1 MLPNGLAEPKKS
13 NRILELD
20 ALRAMAAINLLLFH
34 FTYLY
39 QNKYGFTSPL
49 GIAYPYGKYG
59 VQLFFMLS
67 GLVNAMTLLGKHR
80 SEDFLV
86 ARLIRVCPP
95 FWAAMLINFLL
106 VCIMP
111 LAAHPPTTA
120 QWLANLTIVP
130 GLWGFECIEPVTW
143 TLQVELLFYLVLLTW
158 FSMGA
163 LRKPIVLTWVTL
175 AITAVV
181 CLPLKHGWLAEGA
194 IPFAIA
200 TSLNSVLILSTLPL
214 FLIGILLNE
223 RRCGRGS
230 WLGHGFAIVGCGI
243 VFHLIDQK
251 DYNPAV
257 TVLFTALL
265 GFSAFGRIPVLRL
278 KPIAFVAGIS
288 YSLFLLHNNLGS
300 TLIYHLDRWIG
311 PWPALVLAT
320 VLVILIATTSTYW
333 FERPVGKWISD
344 RWFNPRQSKLASD
357 PGGFVFLR
365 NNLSTPKI
373 GKPK

>member
-1 MLPNGLAEPKKS
+1 MLPNKLAEPRKS

-39 QNKYGFTSPL
+39 QSKYGFTSPL

-86 ARLIRVCPP
+86 ARLIRICPP

-111 LAAHPPTTA
+111 LAAHPPTFA

-130 GLWGFECIEPVTW
+130 GLWGQDCIEPVTW

-158 FSMGA
+158 FSIGA
-163 LRKPIVLTWVTL
+163 LRRPLLLTWVTL
-175 AITAVV
+175 AIVAAV
-181 CLPLKHGWLAEGA
+181 CLPLKYSWLVESTT
-194 IPFAIA
+194 PYAIA
-200 TSLNSVLILSTLPL
+200 SSLNSVLILSTLPL

-230 WLGHGFAIVGCGI
+230 WMGHGAAIVGCGI
-243 VFHLIDQK
+243 VFHLIDQN
-251 DYNPAV
+251 DYNPAG
-257 TVLFTALL
+257 TVFFTALL
-265 GFSAFGRIPVLRL
+265 GFSAFGKIPALRV

-311 PWPALVLAT
+311 PWPAIVLAT
-320 VLVILIATTSTYW
+320 VLVILIATVSTYW
-333 FERPVGKWISD
+333 FERPVGNWIRD
-344 RWFNPRQSKLASD
+344 RWINLRQSKSTAAPTGSLAQM
-357 PGGFVFLR
+357 
-365 NNLSTPKI
+365 N
-373 GKPK
+373 